1 MALRMYQRNIRVN
14 EVEEALLSGEIIE
27 DYSESEPLPTYLI
40 LGYTKNK
47 KALHIVVGIDTIDE
61 MIWAITTYEPSFRE
75 WEEGL
80 KKRRSQG

>member
-40 LGYTKNK
+40 LGYTKKK
-47 KALHIVVGIDTIDE
+47 KALHIVVGIDTINE

-75 WEEGL
+75 GEEGF
-80 KKRRSQG
+80 KKRRSNT

>member
-27 DYSESEPLPTYLI
+27 NYSESEPLPTYLI
-40 LGYTKNK
+40 LGYTKKK

-61 MIWAITTYEPSFRE
+61 MIWAITAYEPSFGE
-75 WEEGL
+75 WEEGF
-80 KKRRSQG
+80 KKRRGQE